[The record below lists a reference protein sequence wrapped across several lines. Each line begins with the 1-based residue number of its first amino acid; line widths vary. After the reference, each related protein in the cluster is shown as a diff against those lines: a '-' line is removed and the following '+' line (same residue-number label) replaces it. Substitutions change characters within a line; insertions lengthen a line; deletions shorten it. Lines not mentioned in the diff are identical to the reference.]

1 MAAAAVAAGAT
12 ATRSQYILK
21 KRQGHRFVGGLVVCA
36 RAYRSSSGI
45 ESALPAGSYSETAAR
60 RG

>member
-21 KRQGHRFVGGLVVCA
+21 KRQGHRFVGGLA
-36 RAYRSSSGI
+36 L
-45 ESALPAGSYSETAAR
+45 LPAAR
-60 RG
+60 GEES